1 MENIVCSARL
11 WWRLFGWK
19 VYLLVH
25 VRCPFNLA
33 QAALMLMLVLRGWHL
48 AEPLNLKAKK
58 KKEKQARHLQLLR
71 PRFLK
76 KLNQCAPM
84 CTTVSIYVPLSF
96 M

>member
-58 KKEKQARHLQLLR
+58 KKRKAGETFTTTASSFPEKTESM
-71 PRFLK
+71 
-76 KLNQCAPM
+76 CAH
-84 CTTVSIYVPLSF
+84 VHNS
-96 M
+96 